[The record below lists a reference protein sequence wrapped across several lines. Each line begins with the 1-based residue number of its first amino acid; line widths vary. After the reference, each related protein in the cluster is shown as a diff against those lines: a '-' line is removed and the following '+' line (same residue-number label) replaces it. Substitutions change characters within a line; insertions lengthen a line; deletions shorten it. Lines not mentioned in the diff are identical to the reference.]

1 MEKKKASRFKEK
13 EPKKEKTKVVV
24 NKFKF
29 IRSIVIVLIALAL
42 VAFILNV
49 APDFMMEKEPADK
62 TNLVINNNNITNSL
76 KRDLIIKDNIIY
88 ISQPDIANF
97 FDKDIYY
104 DEKSNLLITTYD
116 KKLAS
121 IELGTNNITVNGTE
135 KTIAGGVIIEGNT
148 RYLPFSEMLDVYN
161 VEIEKIDETNIITV
175 DSLDREQIKADA
187 TKNLSVKSKTKTLS
201 RTVDKIKKGEKVI
214 VISTD
219 EEGWSSIR
227 TERGKIG
234 YVKDKYL
241 ANKITVREELE
252 SEIGITGKI
261 NMVWD
266 YYSEYVSAPDRS
278 GTTIEGV
285 NVVSP
290 AFFELEESADGEVLD
305 KVGTSGRNYIEWAKE
320 NGYQVWAMFSN
331 NASDSM
337 IKVTSEIMNDYYLRK
352 ETIDNLIELAVQY
365 NLDGINVDFEYMY
378 EEDIDLFSRFII
390 ELQPRLKEVGMVL
403 SVDVTA
409 PDGSPNWSMCY
420 DRNNIA
426 SNCDYIVF
434 MAYDQYGNGST
445 KAGTTAG
452 YDWIK
457 VNLNKFLETEDIDAS
472 KIILGLP
479 FFTRIWEENSNGELI
494 DNDVV
499 DMENIDNVIP
509 NSVKKVWKDDVKQN
523 YIEYENSGHTYK
535 MWIEDE
541 ESMRAKL
548 SLITENE
555 LAGAAFWSKGRES
568 EDIWGVIHEE
578 LNK

>member
-13 EPKKEKTKVVV
+13 EPKKSKIKI

-76 KRDLIIKDNIIY
+76 KRDLIIRDNIIY

-104 DEKSNLLITTYD
+104 DEKANLLITTYD

-121 IELGTNNITVNGTE
+121 IELGTNEITVNGTE
-135 KTIAGGVIIEGNT
+135 KTIAGGVIIENDT
-148 RYLPFSEMLDVYN
+148 RYIPFSEMLDVYN

-175 DSLDREQIKADA
+175 DSLDREQIKADT

-201 RTVDKIKKGEKVI
+201 RTVDKVEKGEKVI

-219 EEGWSSIR
+219 EDGWSNIR

-241 ANKITVREELE
+241 ANKITVREKLE
-252 SEIGITGKI
+252 SEIGIEGKI

-266 YYSEYVSAPDRS
+266 YYSEYVSAPDRT

-290 AFFELEESADGEVLD
+290 AFFELEESGNGDILD
-305 KVGTSGRNYIEWAKE
+305 KVGTSGRRYIEWAKE

-365 NLDGINVDFEYMY
+365 NIDGINVDFEYMY
-378 EEDIDLFSRFII
+378 EEDKDLFSRFII

-409 PDGSPNWSMCY
+409 PDGAPNWSMCY

-434 MAYDQYGNGST
+434 MGYDQYGNSST

-457 VNLNKFLETEDIDAS
+457 VNLNKFLETEDIDES

-479 FFTRIWEENSNGELI
+479 FFTRIWQENSSGELV

-499 DMENIDNVIP
+499 DMQNIDEVIP
-509 NSVKKVWKDDVKQN
+509 SSVEKVWLDDVKQN
-523 YIEYENSGHTYK
+523 YVEYSRNGYTYK

-548 SLITENE
+548 SLVTENE
-555 LAGAAFWSKGRES
+555 LAGVAFWAKGRES
-568 EDIWGVIHEE
+568 ESIWSVINEE